1 MDPARLR
8 LVSTSPR
15 EAAKEGRRQRILD
28 AAEFLIEGSGSTDF
42 SMEQLAKHAGISP
55 HTVYNLVGSKAA
67 VLYILL
73 NRALDRMDEARVS
86 VPQTRDP
93 FDVIF
98 DSGDIIIDVYS
109 ARPNFFQ
116 PLLRF
121 LFGVDD
127 VEYRPAFM
135 RRSYEHWHVAVSAL
149 SSAGLMSGGLTE
161 IDMARDLQMFFT
173 GALEYWV
180 LGELDADEFRSQVRH
195 GFSLRLLALSIEGT
209 RPSLL
214 RNIAITRPA
223 ISAVVKR
230 VCAEPPGQ
238 ADAGA

>member
-1 MDPARLR
+1 MKPERLR
-8 LVSTSPR
+8 LLPDSPR

-28 AAEFLIEGSGSTDF
+28 AAEFLIEGSGATDF
-42 SMEQLAKHAGISP
+42 SMEQLARHAGISP

-73 NRALDRMDEARVS
+73 NRALDRMAEARVA
-86 VPQTRDP
+86 VPAPRDP

-98 DSGDIIIDVYS
+98 DAGDIIIDIYA

-121 LFGVDD
+121 LFGVKD

-135 RRSYEHWHVAVSAL
+135 RRSYEHWRIAVSEL
-149 SSAGLMSGGLTE
+149 SLAGLLSGGLTE
-161 IDMARDLQMFFT
+161 IDMSRDLQMFFT

-180 LGELDADEFRSQVRH
+180 LGEIDADEFRAQVRH
-195 GFSLRLLALSIEGT
+195 GFSLRLLALSIDAT
-209 RPSLL
+209 RPGLL
-214 RNIAITRPA
+214 RNIAITRPV
-223 ISAVVKR
+223 ITAVVKR
-230 VCAEPPGQ
+230 VCAEG
-238 ADAGA
+238 